1 MEMPL
6 NAVMT
11 TESCGNRDDDLII
24 QFAAVMDAIWAY
36 GPDAHSTSEAVLQD
50 AYLLKADDIRYE
62 LNERIRAG
70 TCRPTYVSMDP
81 YRGLHL
87 MI

>member
-1 MEMPL
+1 MPL

-11 TESCGNRDDDLII
+11 TESCGNRDDDLIF

-36 GPDAHSTSEAVLQD
+36 DSDANSATEAVLHD
-50 AYLLKADDIRYE
+50 TYLLQADDICNE

-70 TCRPTYVSMDP
+70 TCRPTCVSIDP

-87 MI
+87 V